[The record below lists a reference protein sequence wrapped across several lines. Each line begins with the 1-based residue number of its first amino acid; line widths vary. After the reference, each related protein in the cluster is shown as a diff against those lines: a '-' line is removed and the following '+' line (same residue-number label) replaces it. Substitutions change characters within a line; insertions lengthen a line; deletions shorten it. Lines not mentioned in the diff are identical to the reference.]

1 MKFLQWGIY
10 IALDN
15 DDYEVPADL
24 LSDKLTSLILKE
36 LDNLKSKE
44 KLVKLKNTDNKTARN
59 LWQKGEIMTEE
70 VYYHSKSKGEDI
82 PVSEMSDLYVRRA
95 FKKMIMKERKRN
107 DDKEKIK
114 VNITNAMMY
123 LEKALEE

>member
-1 MKFLQWGIY
+1 
-10 IALDN
+10 
-15 DDYEVPADL
+15 
-24 LSDKLTSLILKE
+24 
-36 LDNLKSKE
+36 
-44 KLVKLKNTDNKTARN
+44 
-59 LWQKGEIMTEE
+59 MTEE

>member
-1 MKFLQWGIY
+1 
-10 IALDN
+10 
-15 DDYEVPADL
+15 
-24 LSDKLTSLILKE
+24 
-36 LDNLKSKE
+36 
-44 KLVKLKNTDNKTARN
+44 
-59 LWQKGEIMTEE
+59 MTEE

-95 FKKMIMKERKRN
+95 FKKMIIKERKRN

-114 VNITNAMMY
+114 VNITNALMY

>member
-44 KLVKLKNTDNKTARN
+44 KLLKLKNTNNETARN

-114 VNITNAMMY
+114 VNITNALMY